1 MNQLF
6 EHLKVVEPYWNKEGT
21 GYYLQGS
28 KQLAQNSN
36 CRQLSLSQE
45 SKESTF
51 VRDVAGS
58 NPDRINT
65 LDLEVTE
72 EKVLHVPLIL
82 SANGSTF
89 KSSLLRAIKPEALL
103 AS

>member
-72 EKVLHVPLIL
+72 EKVLPLIL